1 MYCSNCNTCG
11 HINKKCPK
19 PINSIGIIF
28 KHKEHVVLVHRKY
41 THYYIKLLN
50 FNFALHE
57 TQYIRKIIKGLTYY
71 EYRLICS
78 YPYEILWKSI
88 TVPFLLISN
97 DNTLNKTNFSS
108 KRYRYNKLLNG
119 YNTNGEYM
127 KLSSIFQ
134 NYSHNA
140 YPNWEIPKGKRIMHE
155 EDHDTAIREFKEET
169 GMNHNIVLD
178 EDNYKEIV
186 FRGWDGVMYS
196 QRFYIYESPSL
207 VTLFSNSFN
216 YVQSSEINKCGWYTF
231 DEIKK
236 KNLFGGM
243 CEEQMKETY
252 RILGEIFN

>member
-19 PINSIGIIF
+19 PTNSIGVIF
-28 KHKEHVVLVHRKY
+28 KHKDRIVLVHRKY

-57 TQYIRKIIKGLTYY
+57 TNYIRKIIKGLTHY

-97 DNTLNKTNFSS
+97 DNTLSKTNFSS

-119 YNTNGEYM
+119 YNINGEYI

-134 NYSHNA
+134 QTTHHL
-140 YPNWEIPKGKRIMHE
+140 YPNWEIPKGKRMAHE
-155 EDHDTAIREFKEET
+155 TDSETAVREFKEET
-169 GMNHNIVLD
+169 GMVHNMVLN
-178 EDNYKEIV
+178 EERYKEIV
-186 FRGWDGVMYS
+186 FRGWDNMMYS
-196 QRFYIYESPSL
+196 QRFYLYNSPSL
-207 VTLFSNSFN
+207 VTLFCNSLN

-236 KNLFGGM
+236 QNLFAGM
-243 CEEQMKETY
+243 CEEQLKETY
-252 RILGEIFN
+252 AMLEELF

>member
-97 DNTLNKTNFSS
+97 DNTLNKTNFRS
-108 KRYRYNKLLNG
+108 KR
-119 YNTNGEYM
+119 
-127 KLSSIFQ
+127 
-134 NYSHNA
+134 
-140 YPNWEIPKGKRIMHE
+140 
-155 EDHDTAIREFKEET
+155 
-169 GMNHNIVLD
+169 
-178 EDNYKEIV
+178 
-186 FRGWDGVMYS
+186 
-196 QRFYIYESPSL
+196 
-207 VTLFSNSFN
+207 
-216 YVQSSEINKCGWYTF
+216 
-231 DEIKK
+231 
-236 KNLFGGM
+236 
-243 CEEQMKETY
+243 
-252 RILGEIFN
+252 

>member
-1 MYCSNCNTCG
+1 MYCSNCNTSG

-28 KHKEHVVLVHRKY
+28 KHKNRIVLVHRKY

-57 TQYIRKIIKGLTYY
+57 TDYIKKIISGLTHY

-88 TVPFLLISN
+88 TIPFLIISN
-97 DNTLNKTNFSS
+97 DNTMSKTNFSS

-119 YNTNGEYM
+119 YLMNNEFI

-134 NYSHNA
+134 NYAHTM
-140 YPNWEIPKGKRIMHE
+140 YPNWEIPKGKRMAHE
-155 EDHDTAIREFKEET
+155 TDPDTAIREFKEET
-169 GMNHNIVLD
+169 GIVHNIELNN
-178 EDNYKEIV
+178 EKYKEIV
-186 FRGWDGVMYS
+186 FKGWDNLMYS
-196 QRFYIYESPSL
+196 QRFYIYNSSSF
-207 VTLFSNSFN
+207 VTLFCNSFN
-216 YVQSSEINKCGWYTF
+216 YVQSSEINKCGWYTL

-236 KNLFGGM
+236 QNLFAGM
-243 CEEQMKETY
+243 CEEQLKETY
-252 RILGEIFN
+252 SMLEEIL